1 MIFVDP
7 DKKGDATAT
16 WEAIGKDNDE
26 LSKELNNEVEETRNV
41 LGETEVDVTAGNRTM
56 TVDPYK
62 LRSDSKFA
70 DELYDI
76 NKYDRDGSDVEYPFL
91 EVNTLKTIEG
101 KTGEYDAWV
110 QNAAVDLKSWG
121 GDVKALGTPFDI
133 HFLGKKTYGTFNPT
147 TKKFTPETATQTN
160 TSKTNQAIGK

>member
-7 DKKGDATAT
+7 TKKGDSTAT
-16 WEAIGKDNDE
+16 WEVLGKDNDE
-26 LSKELNNEVEETRNV
+26 LNKELNNEVEETRNV

-56 TVDPYK
+56 TIDPYK

-76 NKYDRDGSDVEYPFL
+76 NKYDKDGSDVEYPFL
-91 EVNTLKTIEG
+91 EVNTLKEVTG

-110 QNAAVDLKSWG
+110 QTAAVDLKTWG
-121 GDVKALGTPFDI
+121 GDTKALGTPFDI
-133 HFLGKKTYGTFNPT
+133 HFIGKKNYGTFNPS
-147 TKKFTPETATQTN
+147 TKTFTPGTAATEN
-160 TSKTNQAIGK
+160 E